1 MATENFNL
9 RGGKMKNE
17 EDSFEVAYQL
27 MFLEELQTTK
37 DDFEILVH
45 ETN

>member
-1 MATENFNL
+1 
-9 RGGKMKNE
+9 MKNE
-17 EDSFEVAYQL
+17 AADVFF
-27 MFLEELQTTK
+27 FLEELFSEGNQTTK